1 MNVSLRQLR
10 VFKAVASQG
19 SFTRAGTHIGLSQPA
34 VSRCV
39 TELEQHLGLKLL
51 DRTTREVVLTDA
63 GRSLAVQ
70 LERVLE
76 DLDAVLQESRGQA
89 TQRHGRVRVASSPTL
104 SANLL
109 PECIARC
116 RSEHP
121 GLDLLLLDRIQ
132 HDALASVLAG
142 EVDFGVVIDTGA
154 RDDLQAETILSEPFC
169 LVCPPSHRLARRRG
183 AKWAD
188 LAGESLVLLDHASG
202 SRGLID
208 EALRLHGVEASVAQE
223 VGHVT
228 TIFRMLDA
236 GLGISVVPMLALPPA
251 GLQGLVM
258 RPLLPRIDRHI
269 ALVRRAH
276 RTLTP
281 PAELAWRLVR
291 QVAAERTAPRRRDSH
306 HTAPVPVAVA
316 SPPVRS
322 ARQRTRAGA
331 R

>member
-10 VFKAVASQG
+10 VFKAVAALG
-19 SFTRAGTHIGLSQPA
+19 SFTRAGAHIGLSQPA

-51 DRTTREVVLTDA
+51 DRTTREVLLTDA

-104 SANLL
+104 SANLM

-121 GLDLLLLDRIQ
+121 GLEMLLLDRIQ

-142 EVDFGVVIDTGA
+142 EVDFGVVIDAGPH
-154 RDDLQAETILSEPFC
+154 DNLHAETILTEPFC
-169 LVCPPSHRLARRRG
+169 LVCPPSHRLARRRS
-183 AKWAD
+183 ARWKD
-188 LAGESLVLLDHASG
+188 LTGESLVLLDHASG
-202 SRGLID
+202 SRRLID
-208 EALRLHGVEASVAQE
+208 DALRLHEVQAAVAQE

-236 GLGISVVPMLALPPA
+236 GLGISVVPVLAVPPA

-258 RPLLPRIDRHI
+258 RPLLPHTDRHI
-269 ALVRRAH
+269 ALVRRSNRA
-276 RTLTP
+276 LTP
-281 PAELAWRLVR
+281 TAQMAWELVR
-291 QVAAERTAPRRRDSH
+291 RVAAERAAWH
-306 HTAPVPVAVA
+306 
-316 SPPVRS
+316 
-322 ARQRTRAGA
+322 
-331 R
+331 